1 MSFSTGS
8 LVKARG
14 REWVVLPGSDE
25 TLLLLR
31 PLGGSDDEIAGVYL
45 PLERVESASFD
56 LPDPKMTGDHLSCK
70 MLRNAVRLC
79 SRSSAGPFRSFSKLG
94 FEPRPY
100 QLVPLIMA
108 LKLDPIRLLIADDVG
123 IGKTIEACLI
133 AKELFDRGEI
143 QKIAVLCPP
152 HLAEQWQKELY
163 ERFHMDF
170 ELVLSSTVSKLES
183 RCALGQSLFDIYLHV
198 IVSMDFIKTDR
209 RREEFARS
217 CPEFVII
224 DEAHSC
230 AFGFENRGGRHQRHL
245 LVKKLAENPGRHVVL
260 VTATPHSGK
269 EDAFRSL
276 LTLLKPEFLTLPP
289 DLAGA
294 ENEKYRRML
303 AAHFIQRR
311 RGDISHFME
320 SKTVFPK
327 REEKEETYH
336 LSSEY
341 GDFFKKALDFTR
353 EIVREDSGN
362 EYKKRIR
369 WWSALALLR
378 SVGSS
383 PAAAEQTLRNRSAAL
398 AAESLEEINEI
409 GKRSVFDIDGDDLFE
424 TTDVTPGSDTETGV
438 SEKNDTGNKL
448 KKMAEE
454 AKKLCGK
461 KDEKLQRAA
470 VHIKKLIADGYNP
483 IIFCRFIPTA
493 EYLANELKLMLPK
506 DIAITAVTGE
516 LPPADRETRVLEL
529 SNNPRRVLVCTDCLS
544 EGINLQD
551 NFDAVMHYD
560 LSWNPTRHE
569 QREGRVDRY
578 GQKSP
583 GVRVLTYYG
592 VDNPIDGIVLDVL
605 VRKHKKIK
613 TSLGISVPVPLNSES
628 LVEAIFEGL
637 LLRENETSSQ
647 LLLPG
652 LEEYLKPS
660 LEKFSKEWES
670 SADREKRSRTI
681 FAQET
686 IKVDEIARE
695 LNDAWE
701 QTGTKAEV
709 RDFLVSALKASRA
722 IVSDKHEF
730 LNIDMK
736 ETPRALRDHLQIG
749 DKPINISFEYPA
761 PENVTYLT
769 RTHPL
774 VEGLASYVM
783 DASLDRLS
791 DALARRAGAIR
802 TKAVSQRTTVLL
814 VRFRYDITMKKGA
827 RETSNLVEECVMIGF
842 RGAASKAEWLDKD
855 EVESLLI
862 ALPAQNIT
870 PEQAADFVEN
880 IVNNFS
886 ELVPQIEKEG
896 YARAEKLLISH
907 RRLRDEANIKGVTYK
922 ISPKLPADILG
933 IYVYLPALAL

>member
-1 MSFSTGS
+1 MNFSTGS

-14 REWVVLPGSDE
+14 REWVILPGSDE
-25 TLLLLR
+25 KLLLLR
-31 PLGGSDDEIAGVYL
+31 PLGGSDEETAGIYL
-45 PLERVESASFD
+45 PLEKVESASFD
-56 LPDPKMTGDHLSCK
+56 LPDPKLSGDHLSCK

-123 IGKTIEACLI
+123 IGKTVEACLI
-133 AKELFDRGEI
+133 GKEMLDRGEI
-143 QKIAVLCPP
+143 QRIAILCPP

-163 ERFHMDF
+163 VKFHMEF

-183 RCALGQSLFDIYLHV
+183 KCALGQSLFDIYPHV
-198 IVSMDFIKTDR
+198 IVSMDFIKSDR

-245 LVKKLAENPGRHVVL
+245 LVKKLAENPNRHMVL

-276 LTLLKPEFLTLPP
+276 LSLLKPDFSKLPP

-294 ENEKYRRML
+294 ENEKHRRML

-311 RGDISHFME
+311 RGDISHYMKSE
-320 SKTVFPK
+320 TVFPK

-336 LSSEY
+336 LSHEY
-341 GDFFKKALDFTR
+341 SDFFKKVLNFTR
-353 EIVREDSGN
+353 DIVKEEGGN

-383 PAAAEQTLRNRSAAL
+383 PAAAEQTLLNRSAAL
-398 AAESLEEINEI
+398 SAESLEEINEI
-409 GKRSVFDIDGDDLFE
+409 GKRSVFDIDSDDLLE
-424 TTDVTPGSDTETGV
+424 TTDVTPGSDTEADAE
-438 SEKNDTGNKL
+438 EKSDTGRKL
-448 KKMAEE
+448 RKMAEE
-454 AKKLCGK
+454 AKKLCGR
-461 KDEKLQRAA
+461 KDDKLQIAA
-470 VHIKKLIADGYNP
+470 GHIKKFIADGYNP

-493 EYLANELKLMLPK
+493 EYLAKELKSMLPK
-506 DIAITAVTGE
+506 DVAITAVTGD

-529 SNNPRRVLVCTDCLS
+529 SKNPKRVLVCTDCLS

-592 VDNPIDGIVLDVL
+592 VDNPIDGIVLEVL

-613 TSLGISVPVPLNSES
+613 TSLGISVPVPMNSES

-637 LLRENETSSQ
+637 LLREKETSNQ

-652 LEEYLKPS
+652 LEEFLKPS
-660 LEKFSKEWES
+660 TEKFSKEWEG
-670 SADREKRSRTI
+670 AAEREKRSRTV

-686 IKVDEIARE
+686 IKVDEVASE
-695 LNDAWE
+695 LNEAWE
-701 QTGTKAEV
+701 QTGTLNDAKE
-709 RDFLVSALKASRA
+709 FLIGALKSSSA
-722 IVSDKHEF
+722 IVSEKPKF
-730 LNIDMK
+730 INIDMK
-736 ETPRALRDHLQIG
+736 ETTRALRDHLQLDESI
-749 DKPINISFEYPA
+749 INICFEYPA
-761 PENVTYLT
+761 PKNVTYLT

-783 DASLDRLS
+783 DTSLDKLS
-791 DALARRAGAIR
+791 DSIARRSGAIL
-802 TKAVSQRTTVLL
+802 TNSVSKKTTVLL

-827 RETSNLVEECVMIGF
+827 LETSNLIEECAMLGF
-842 RGAASKAEWLDKD
+842 RGSASKAEWLVKED
-855 EVESLLI
+855 VEALLS
-862 ALPAQNIT
+862 ATPGKNIT
-870 PEQAADFVEN
+870 LEQAADFIGSV
-880 IVNNFS
+880 VANFP

-896 YARAEKLLISH
+896 FSRADKLLFSH
-907 RRLRDEANIKGVTYK
+907 RRLRNEANIKGVTYK

-933 IYVYLPALAL
+933 IYVYLPVVV

>member
-183 RCALGQSLFDIYLHV
+183 RCALGQSLFDIYPHV

-276 LTLLKPEFLTLPP
+276 LTLLKPEFSTLPP

-438 SEKNDTGNKL
+438 SEKSDTRNKL

-454 AKKLCGK
+454 AKKLYGK

-493 EYLANELKLMLPK
+493 EYLAKELKLMLPK

-722 IVSDKHEF
+722 IVSDKHDF

-855 EVESLLI
+855 EVESLLT

-880 IVNNFS
+880 VVNNFS

-933 IYVYLPALAL
+933 IYIYLPALAL